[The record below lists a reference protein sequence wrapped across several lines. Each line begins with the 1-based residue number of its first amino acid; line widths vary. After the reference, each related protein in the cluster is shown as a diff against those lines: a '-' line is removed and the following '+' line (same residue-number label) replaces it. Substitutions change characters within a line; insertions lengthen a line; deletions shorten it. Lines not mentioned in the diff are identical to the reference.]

1 MKTRMGFVSNSS
13 SCSFCILGYPAGM
26 EKVAKALNVSLGDNN
41 DYYID
46 MDKIHQKAQEL
57 GYDTIF
63 SGEDPDHGYIGFSI
77 DGFSIEQILELGC
90 QPNDEDT
97 SIAGLRRIM
106 GEHKDP
112 IVHSGEIET

>member
-1 MKTRMGFVSNSS
+1 MKIRSGFVSNSS
-13 SCSFCILGYPAGM
+13 SCSFCILGYHAGVK
-26 EKVAKALNVSLGDNN
+26 KVAKALNIDLGDDN

-46 MDKIHQKAQEL
+46 MDRIHQKAQEF

-63 SGEDPDHGYIGFSI
+63 SGEDPDHGYIGFNI
-77 DGFSIEQILELGC
+77 DGFSIDQILVLGC

-106 GEHKDP
+106 GECKDP
-112 IVHSGEIET
+112 VVCSGEMET